1 LWRVGRHAGPSARRS
16 ADHSRQATVLFVT
29 HDLTEALVLADRV
42 VTLARG
48 GVRTDVEVPYGR
60 PRDQQALMAR
70 ADYCALDD
78 RLRADLTVGE

>member
-1 LWRVGRHAGPSARRS
+1 M
-16 ADHSRQATVLFVT
+16 T

-60 PRDQQALMAR
+60 PRDQRALMAR
-70 ADYCALDD
+70 PDYRALYD
-78 RLRADLTVGE
+78 RLRADLTVAD